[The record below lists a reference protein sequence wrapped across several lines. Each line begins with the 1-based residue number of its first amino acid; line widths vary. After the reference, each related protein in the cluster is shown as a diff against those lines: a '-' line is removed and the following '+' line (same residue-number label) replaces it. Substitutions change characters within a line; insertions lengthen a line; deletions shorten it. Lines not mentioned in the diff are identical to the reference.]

1 MTEQE
6 LKARIAEIVKNVA
19 RENPDYR
26 HDYDKL
32 WRAIIAEL
40 SFFAQVGYLRFN
52 GKRIK
57 RVTGVETEDF
67 YLAYLYTDIERDDEQ
82 GLFGYG
88 YAYNLTDP
96 DLSEAGY
103 LFTPRRVEDWEE
115 ATQ

>member
-26 HDYDKL
+26 HDDDRL
-32 WRAIIAEL
+32 WRAVIGEL
-40 SFFAQVGYLRFN
+40 NFFAQVGYLRFN

-57 RVTGVETEDF
+57 RVTGVATEDF
-67 YLAYLYTDIERDDEQ
+67 YLAYLYTDIERDGEQ

-88 YAYNLTDP
+88 YAYNLTAP

-103 LFTPRRVEDWEE
+103 LFTPKRVEDDKE
-115 ATQ
+115 AR

>member
-26 HDYDKL
+26 HDHDKL
-32 WRAIIAEL
+32 WRAIVAEL

-57 RVTGVETEDF
+57 RVTGVATEDF
-67 YLAYLYTDIERDDEQ
+67 YLVYLYTDEIEQNEH

-103 LFTPRRVEDWEE
+103 LFTPRRVEDWKE

>member
-1 MTEQE
+1 MTEQD
-6 LKARIAEIVKNVA
+6 LKARIAEIVQNVV
-19 RENPDYR
+19 RENPCY
-26 HDYDKL
+26 DYDQL
-32 WRAIIAEL
+32 WRAVIAEL
-40 SFFAQVGYLRFN
+40 SFWAKVGYLRFE

-103 LFTPRRVEDWEE
+103 LFTPRRVEDWKE
-115 ATQ
+115 AAL

>member
-6 LKARIAEIVKNVA
+6 LRERIAEIVKNVA

-26 HDYDKL
+26 HDHDKL
-32 WRAIIAEL
+32 WRAVIAEL
-40 SFFAQVGYLRFN
+40 SFWAKVGYLRFE

-103 LFTPRRVEDWEE
+103 LFTPRRVEDWKEE
-115 ATQ
+115 AL